1 MSSFLYIYA
10 LIQGLFCTLRIPQF
24 QKCLSHVFITH
35 FLLLQG
41 FFCVLYIPR
50 PYFAFLL
57 STSRLFFVCSISLVS
72 PLFTILQSFFRVPLT
87 TLYYSTPKLLSC
99 SAFLV
104 SLFYSVL
111 LYSKASFVFRFSYL
125 TTLYY
130 STPDLLSCSAFL
142 VFFIYL
148 LQNFSKASFVCSAFL
163 VLFICIL
170 SPFAPLKL
178 LSCVPLSLSYLPLS
192 LHQSFF
198 RMFIMFPS
206 TSFACSIFITLFITH
221 LSPSKLLSYV
231 YHVFFHF
238 YRVYPCL
245 SKKLTTVTSI
255 LFIPIY
261 FDQLLPSCF
270 LFLLPQLPQIWIFVA
285 INFKILPQIYY
296 SFSSSV
302 LIYIYIYYF
311 FRLYKKK

>member
-1 MSSFLYIYA
+1 VCCIFHV
-10 LIQGLFCTLRIPQF
+10 LILHFFC
-24 QKCLSHVFITH
+24 
-35 FLLLQG
+35 LLQG
-41 FFCVLYIPR
+41 FFLCVPF
-50 PYFAFLL
+50 PL
-57 STSRLFFVCSISLVS
+57 SHPS
-72 PLFTILQSFFRVPLT
+72 
-87 TLYYSTPKLLSC
+87 
-99 SAFLV
+99 
-104 SLFYSVL
+104 L
-111 LYSKASFVFRFSYL
+111 LYSKASFVFRSLLYI
-125 TTLYY
+125 TLHQSFFHVPLSLSHS
-130 STPDLLSCSAFL
+130 STPFYYTPKLLSCF
-142 VFFIYL
+142 
-148 LQNFSKASFVCSAFL
+148 AFL